1 MHDNSIYRDIKTRC
15 DGNIYIGVVG
25 PVRSGKSTFIGKLVE
40 NLILPNIEN
49 ENDRARTRDAMPQ
62 SANGRTVMTT
72 EPKFIPDD
80 AVRIKMS
87 DDTELNIKIID
98 CVGYL
103 VNGALGGEE
112 NGETRLVMTPWR
124 DEPMP
129 FIEAAEIGTHKVI
142 SEHAT
147 IGMLVTTDGSFGDIR
162 REDYIDAEE
171 RVAKE
176 LIENK
181 KPFAIILNSQR
192 PESREARE
200 LAESLE
206 KKYNAPVA
214 LVSCTELSSEDIR
227 EILGLVLK
235 EFPLTSIT
243 FKLPAWCDILPYNHQ
258 LYLSIL
264 NQINSFTDRIT
275 TIGDIERC
283 KSDYANFVKTYSS
296 CADGSVCF
304 DIPISRE
311 EYYSVINELTGYSID
326 DEKALLE
333 ILLSLSKTEKE
344 YQRIE
349 SALRDVEEK
358 GYGIVMPTPDE
369 LVLEEPK
376 ITRQS
381 GGWGVKVS
389 AHANSIHMI
398 KTGIRTE
405 LCPVVGT
412 EEQSEE
418 VVRFLLGEIEDSH
431 ERVWESN
438 MFGKSL
444 YDLVKDGLNAKLL
457 NIPDESRDKLKE
469 TLEKI
474 VNEGA
479 NGLLCILL

>member
-1 MHDNSIYRDIKTRC
+1 MHDSSIYRDIKTRC
-15 DGNIYIGVVG
+15 GGDIYIGVVG
-25 PVRSGKSTFIGKLVE
+25 PVRCGKSTFIGKLVE

-49 ENDRARTRDAMPQ
+49 ENDRIRTRDAMPQ

-80 AVRIKMS
+80 GVKIRMN
-87 DDTELNIKIID
+87 DNTELNVKVID

-103 VNGALGGEE
+103 VDGALGGEE
-112 NGETRLVMTPWR
+112 NGETRLVMTPWS
-124 DEPMP
+124 DEPIP
-129 FIEAAEIGTHKVI
+129 FVEAAEIGTHKVI

-147 IGMLVTTDGSFGDIR
+147 IAMLVTTDGSFGDIR
-162 REDYIDAEE
+162 REDYVEAEE

-181 KPFAIILNSQR
+181 KPFAIILNSAR
-192 PESREARE
+192 PESQEARE

-214 LVSCTELSSEDIR
+214 LVCCTALSGDDIR

-235 EFPLTSIT
+235 EFPLSRIT
-243 FKLPAWCDILPYNHQ
+243 FKLPLWCDILPDNHP
-258 LYLSIL
+258 LYLSI
-264 NQINSFTDRIT
+264 IEKIKSFSESVE
-275 TIGDIERC
+275 TIGDIERNI
-283 KSDYANFVKTYSS
+283 KDYEDFIKVHSS
-296 CADGSVCF
+296 CADGSVSF
-304 DIPISRE
+304 DIPIEKE
-311 EYYSVINELTGYSID
+311 EYYSVIKEMTGYTIE
-326 DEKALLE
+326 DEKTLLE
-333 ILLSLSKTEKE
+333 TLLSLSRTEKE
-344 YQRIE
+344 YARIE
-349 SALRDVEEK
+349 SALRDVDEK

-369 LVLEEPK
+369 LVLEEPR
-376 ITRQS
+376 ITRQNS
-381 GGWGVKVS
+381 GWGVKVS

-418 VVRFLLGEIEDSH
+418 VVRYLLGEIEENE

>member
-1 MHDNSIYRDIKTRC
+1 MQDNSIYKDIKTRC
-15 DGNIYIGVVG
+15 NGNIYIGVVG
-25 PVRSGKSTFIGKLVE
+25 PVRCGKSTFIGKMIE
-40 NLILPNIEN
+40 NLILPNIED
-49 ENDRARTRDAMPQ
+49 ENDRCRTRDAMPQ

-72 EPKFIPDD
+72 EPKFIPDES
-80 AVRIKMS
+80 VKIKME
-87 DDTELNIKIID
+87 DNTELNIKVID

-112 NGETRLVMTPWR
+112 NGETRLVMTPWSE
-124 DEPMP
+124 EPMP

-142 SEHAT
+142 TEHAT
-147 IGMLVTTDGSFGDIR
+147 IAMLVTTDGSFGDIK
-162 REDYIDAEE
+162 REDYIEAEE
-171 RVAKE
+171 RICRE
-176 LIENK
+176 LTENK
-181 KPFAIILNSQR
+181 KPFAIILNSSR
-192 PESREARE
+192 PESAEARE

-214 LVSCTELSSEDIR
+214 LVSCLDLSADDIR

-243 FKLPAWCDILPYNHQ
+243 FHLPTWCDILPDGHP
-258 LYLSIL
+258 LYESTLEKIEA
-264 NQINSFTDRIT
+264 FTGSVS

-283 KSDYANFVKTYSS
+283 IKDYPDFIKTTSS
-296 CADGSVCF
+296 CADGSSHF
-304 DIPISRE
+304 DIPIEKE
-311 EYYSVINELTGYSID
+311 EYYSVIKELTGYSIED
-326 DEKALLE
+326 DRTLLE
-333 ILLSLSKTEKE
+333 TLLSLSETERE
-344 YQRIE
+344 YKRIE
-349 SALRDVEEK
+349 DALRDVNEK
-358 GYGIVMPTPDE
+358 GYGIVMPTPEE

-376 ITRQS
+376 LTRQS

-418 VVRFLLGEIEDSH
+418 VVRYLMGEIEEAK

-457 NIPDESRDKLKE
+457 NIPDDSREKLKE

>member
-1 MHDNSIYRDIKTRC
+1 MQDNSIYRDIKTRC
-15 DGNIYIGVVG
+15 NGNIYIGVVG
-25 PVRSGKSTFIGKLVE
+25 PVRCGKSTFIGKMIE
-40 NLILPNIEN
+40 NLILPNIED

-72 EPKFIPDD
+72 EPKFIPDES
-80 AVRIKMS
+80 VKIKME
-87 DDTELNIKIID
+87 DDTELNIKVID

-112 NGETRLVMTPWR
+112 NGETRLVMTPWSE
-124 DEPMP
+124 EPMP

-142 SEHAT
+142 TEHAT
-147 IGMLVTTDGSFGDIR
+147 IAMLVTTDGSFGDIK
-162 REDYIDAEE
+162 REDYIEAEE
-171 RVAKE
+171 RVVKE
-176 LIENK
+176 LTESK
-181 KPFAIILNSQR
+181 KPFAIILNSAR
-192 PESREARE
+192 PESAEARE

-214 LVSCTELSSEDIR
+214 LVSCLDLSSDDIR

-243 FKLPAWCDILPYNHQ
+243 FHLPDWCDILPDGHP
-258 LYLSIL
+258 LYESALEKIEG
-264 NQINSFTDRIT
+264 FTAGVT

-283 KSDYANFVKTYSS
+283 IKDYPDFTKTFSS
-296 CADGSVCF
+296 CADGSSHF
-304 DIPISRE
+304 DIPIGKE
-311 EYYSVINELTGYSID
+311 EYYSVINELTGYSI
-326 DEKALLE
+326 ENERTLLE
-333 ILLSLSKTEKE
+333 ALLSLSKTERE
-344 YQRIE
+344 YKRIE
-349 SALRDVEEK
+349 DALRDVNEK
-358 GYGIVMPTPDE
+358 GYGIVMPSPEE
-369 LVLEEPK
+369 LVLEEPRL
-376 ITRQS
+376 TRQS

-418 VVRFLLGEIEDSH
+418 VVRYLMGEIE
-431 ERVWESN
+431 EAQEKVWESN

-457 NIPDESRDKLKE
+457 NIPDDSREKLKE
-469 TLEKI
+469 TLERI